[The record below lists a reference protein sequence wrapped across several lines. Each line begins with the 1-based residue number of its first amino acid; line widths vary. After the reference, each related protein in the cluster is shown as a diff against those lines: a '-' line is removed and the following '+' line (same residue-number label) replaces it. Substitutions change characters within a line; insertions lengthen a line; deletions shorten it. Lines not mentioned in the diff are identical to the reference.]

1 MEATIETKALKAAAT
16 YLERRGFE
24 IIEEKWAHGNDSVD
38 IIARE
43 DEDLVFIDVQ
53 VKDDGSREMPEE
65 KPDRDRF
72 ERIAA
77 AYLAEAD
84 DETNFA
90 VRYDIIS
97 LLVIGGSKALLRHH
111 RNALSVL

>member
-24 IIEEKWAHGNDSVD
+24 IIEEMWAHGSDSVD

-43 DEDLVFIDVQ
+43 DDDLVFVDVQ
-53 VKDDGSREMPEE
+53 VRDDGAREMPEE
-65 KPDRDRF
+65 QPDRDRF
-72 ERIAA
+72 ERIAV
-77 AYLAEAD
+77 AYLAESGDEAD
-84 DETNFA
+84 FA
-90 VRYDIIS
+90 IRYDIIS